1 MPRLNEFQI
10 KIETGDPGLDE
21 SVHFAINGFKI
32 PFENVKGG
40 TGPGQ
45 TFEAGFEV
53 NSHPHGLTLVGPAK
67 GKWNIKKMSLEYNV
81 DGMEPYTIH
90 FGEVTLDETTEANI
104 WQDPPLPAF
113 DV

>member
-1 MPRLNEFQI
+1 MPKLNQFQI
-10 KIETGDPGLDE
+10 KIETGELGLDE

-32 PFENVKGG
+32 PFENGNGG

-45 TFEAGFEV
+45 NFEASFEV
-53 NSHPHGLTLVGPAK
+53 NSHPHSLTLVGPDK
-67 GKWNIKKMSLEYNV
+67 GKWNIKKMSLQFDV
-81 DGMEPYTIH
+81 DGVEPYSLT

>member
-1 MPRLNEFQI
+1 MPKLNQFQI
-10 KIETGDPGLDE
+10 KIETGEPGLDE
-21 SVHFAINGFKI
+21 SVHFTFNGFKI
-32 PFENVKGG
+32 PFENGKGS

-45 TFEAGFEV
+45 SFEAGFEV
-53 NSHPHGLTLVGPAK
+53 NSHPHSMALAGPNK
-67 GKWNIKKMSLEYNV
+67 GKWNIKKMSLQFDV
-81 DGMEPYTIH
+81 DGAEPYSVT